1 MFLFQD
7 RDVTWRWTASQYSD
21 ARIIEVATTR
31 RDKQTRSCRHPNLH
45 NHTHNQHTH
54 THTHNYVIN
63 AQHNKCLFLNQF
75 LNKFIPNYNNWC
87 FYLILFHKTSAR
99 FQNISRYIHWITKSS
114 DELTWCDKPA
124 ADWQFC
130 FWYTHSGKTT
140 IFPCVHV
147 FKKLPK

>member
-54 THTHNYVIN
+54 THTRIITSSMRNIIN
-63 AQHNKCLFLNQF
+63 
-75 LNKFIPNYNNWC
+75 
-87 FYLILFHKTSAR
+87 
-99 FQNISRYIHWITKSS
+99 
-114 DELTWCDKPA
+114 
-124 ADWQFC
+124 
-130 FWYTHSGKTT
+130 
-140 IFPCVHV
+140 V
-147 FKKLPK
+147 FF